1 MVSVIAEKNRKNEY
15 VGFTCSGHAGYDEHG
30 RDIVCAALSM
40 LVINTVNAIDALT
53 DCRLTVTTNE
63 ADGEM
68 KVIFPDAASEDA
80 KLLIDTMLLGI
91 RGVIEEYGSAYATL
105 IMKEV

>member
-1 MVSVIAEKNRKNEY
+1 MVSVIAVKNRKNEY

-53 DCRLTVTTNE
+53 DCRMTVTTDE
-63 ADGEM
+63 TDGEIE
-68 KVIFPDAASEDA
+68 VIFPDAASKDA
-80 KLLIDTMLLGI
+80 GLLIEAMLLGI

-105 IMKEV
+105 TMKEV

>member
-1 MVSVIAEKNRKNEY
+1 MVSVVVAKNRKNEY
-15 VGFTCSGHAGYDEHG
+15 VGFTCSGHAGYDEYG

-40 LVINTVNAIDALT
+40 LVINTVNAIDSLT
-53 DCRLTVTTNE
+53 DCRLTVTTDE
-63 ADGEM
+63 AEGEM

-80 KLLIDTMLLGI
+80 KLLIDAMLLGI
-91 RGVIEEYGSAYATL
+91 RGVIDEYGSAYATL

>member
-1 MVSVIAEKNRKNEY
+1 MVSVIVKKNRKNEY

-30 RDIVCAALSM
+30 KDIVCAALSM
-40 LVINTVNAIDALT
+40 LVINTVNAIDELT
-53 DCRLTVTTNE
+53 DCRITVTANE

-68 KVIFPDAASEDA
+68 KVAFPNTASEDA
-80 KLLIDTMLLGI
+80 KLLIDAMLLGI
-91 RGVIEEYGSAYATL
+91 QGVIEEYGGKYATL